1 MKKQLLVAAG
11 LMAFASAAQAQY
23 PLVRVS
29 DIQTV
34 SAADLANCLDAPGHV
49 GDTVRVQGIVITPGG
64 LAQSASGRQIWIRD
78 IDSQGE
84 FHSIGVRYGG
94 GNNPTTPTDLLNVVP
109 GDTLE
114 ITAQVQEY
122 NGTSATSPTNDGET
136 QLVPLTDGVRNIGDG
151 TGPAPTANL
160 LANIGIL
167 NDAQRLNNL
176 PTGEGWEGAFIEVQ
190 NVTVVSVNLFSSGT
204 RVSFTVAD
212 GQGNQM
218 EVSDRF
224 LAGRFSTG
232 FVAPSVGDQFT
243 SLKGVIIHSKNRCAG
258 TASANRGYTLN
269 PFDATHYVRGASAPS
284 IGGIT
289 RLPAQPCSTTP
300 TTISATITDDGSVA
314 SAILFYAIGETG
326 PYTQSPMTVT
336 TGSIYSAAI
345 PGQADG
351 TFVRYYIRA
360 TDNLGNV
367 TNIPNVPTASPTF
380 YVSRCGG
387 PTVRDIQYTPYAD
400 GNSGYKGTIIDG
412 LEGVVVSSATDLG
425 QVFIQDPTQTSW
437 NGIWLFGS
445 ATATLNRG
453 DRVRVSGTVEENFNV
468 TRVNVASGTVTVLS
482 SGNPISSITLDPSV
496 LSTYDFTQN
505 EKYESCLVK
514 VQMPNGTDPLF
525 VVDSNVR
532 AAGST
537 SNFGEY
543 RLGGSLFDPANG
555 VVVQVGNQNSTN
567 FSTLNASYI
576 NAPRWATNLRVAPIV
591 VTQGQ
596 PLVTSITGVVYYG
609 FNTLMMLPRDNPDFA
624 LYTGVDEV
632 QADAEFKFLVSPNPF
647 VKGNYVYINSG
658 YNSPSDAWRTGGSN
672 SCNCVV
678 WRGVYVV
685 VTGSDGV
692 ERKVDMVDVDGTLRL
707 DITNLPSGVYNIRFV
722 DPFTEQSTSEQFI
735 IL

>member
-11 LMAFASAAQAQY
+11 LMAFAGAAQAQY

-34 SAADLANCLDAPGHV
+34 SAADLANCIDAPARV

-78 IDSQGE
+78 IDSQAE

-94 GNNPTTPTDLLNVVP
+94 GNNPTTPTDLLNVVA

-114 ITAQVQEY
+114 ITAVVQEY
-122 NGTSATSPTNDGET
+122 NGTSATNPTNDGET

-151 TGPAPTANL
+151 TGAAPTANL

-190 NVTVVSVNLFSSGT
+190 NVTVVSVNLFSGGT

-212 GQGNQM
+212 AQGNQM

-232 FVAPSVGDQFT
+232 FVSPSVGDQFT
-243 SLKGVIIHSKNRCAG
+243 SLKGIIIHSKNRCAG

-289 RLPAQPCSTTP
+289 RLPAQPCSTTN

-326 PYTQSPMTVT
+326 PYTQSPMTT
-336 TGSIYSAAI
+336 TGGNIYTAAI

-387 PTVRDIQYTPYAD
+387 PTVRDIQYTPFAD

-482 SGNPISSITLDPSV
+482 SNNPISSITLDPSV

-514 VQMPNGTDPLF
+514 VQMPNGTDPLY

-537 SNFGEY
+537 SNFGQY

-555 VVVQVGNQNSTN
+555 VVVQVGNQTSTN

-576 NAPRWATNLRVAPIV
+576 NNNRWATNLRVTPIL

-596 PLVTSITGVVYYG
+596 PLVTSLTGIVYYG

-624 LYTGVDEV
+624 LFTDVDELE
-632 QADAEFKFLVSPNPF
+632 ANGEFSFTVSPNPF
-647 VKGNYVYINSG
+647 VKGNYVYINSN
-658 YNSPSDAWRTGGSN
+658 YQSPSDAWRTGGGN

-685 VTGSDGV
+685 VIGSDGV

-722 DPFTEQSTSEQFI
+722 DAYTGQSTSEQFV